1 MLRLEQNARFCFPF
15 YHILKSKF
23 WVRNTCL
30 TRGQTALFASLST
43 KFAKTIECFHSRGQN
58 LCKFIGTKESVCIR
72 KECNSQ
78 RIGLGHQHGRR
89 FVVLG
94 HQYGRRDVMWKHSI
108 VFIKFSVGH
117 RSIACTSLFSLSLGI
132 YMFSFLDLVIVF
144 FRFFMICTFFF
155 DYPCDWH
162 GLHVLR
168 DHVAINTL
176 CTFSHAFRG
185 FLINLALLWSTPFPS
200 LFPPVWIIRKDI
212 ERSHEIYGFN

>member
-1 MLRLEQNARFCFPF
+1 MQIYWNNN
-15 YHILKSKF
+15 K
-23 WVRNTCL
+23 
-30 TRGQTALFASLST
+30 
-43 KFAKTIECFHSRGQN
+43 
-58 LCKFIGTKESVCIR
+58 VCIR

-78 RIGLGHQHGRR
+78 RIGLEHQHGRR
-89 FVVLG
+89 SIVLG
-94 HQYGRRDVMWKHSI
+94 HQYGLREDMWKHSI

-132 YMFSFLDLVIVF
+132 YIFIFSSLSPCIFAL
-144 FRFFMICTFFF
+144 FMICTFFF

-185 FLINLALLWSTPFPS
+185 FLVNLALLWSTPFPS
-200 LFPPVWIIRKDI
+200 FFLPVWIIRKDI
-212 ERSHEIYGFN
+212 ERSHEIYGLN